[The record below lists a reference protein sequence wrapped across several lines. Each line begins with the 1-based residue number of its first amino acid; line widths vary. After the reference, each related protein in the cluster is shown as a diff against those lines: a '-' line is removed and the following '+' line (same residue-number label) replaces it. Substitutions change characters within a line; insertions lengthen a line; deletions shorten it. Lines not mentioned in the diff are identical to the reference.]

1 MSKSSKKTFKSDIEE
16 FVAKTEERPDAS
28 MLMQENARLKK
39 KLLRGQGT
47 EDIIVEA
54 VKQVMSD
61 KQVIPT
67 PPEPKLPSKGYE
79 EIAVLHIS
87 DTQIGKQTESY
98 DHVVAAQRL
107 MLLAKKTVEVTN
119 MRRSVSR
126 IDEIHVMLGGDIVE
140 GNEIFATQANHIS
153 LELIDQATKEGPEM
167 LAGVL
172 RYLLQHFKFV
182 KVLCVSGNH
191 GRATR
196 ADPAA
201 SEKTNWDRVAYRV
214 LEHML
219 RDAIDA
225 GRCEFEISDTFWAS
239 DNVCGWTNLL
249 VHGHQIR
256 GGFAG
261 FPWYGAAKKVSGWID
276 SIGEPYDYVYVGH
289 FHTYSSTTINH
300 RILLANG
307 TTESGNTYAQE
318 QLAACGHPCQRL
330 AFYNKAHGLVSDNQ
344 IFLDKRVP
352 NRKKS
357 EGWK

>member
-1 MSKSSKKTFKSDIEE
+1 MARSKKQAEEWVAKIEE
-16 FVAKTEERPDAS
+16 KPDAS
-28 MLMQENARLKK
+28 LLMQENARLKK

-54 VKQVMSD
+54 VKQVMSE
-61 KQVIPT
+61 KQILPV

-79 EIAVLHIS
+79 EIPVLHIS

-107 MLLAKKTVEVTN
+107 MLLAKKTVEITN
-119 MRRSVSR
+119 MRRSVAK
-126 IDEIHVMLGGDIVE
+126 IDEIRVYCGGDIIE
-140 GNEIFATQANHIS
+140 GHEIFPTQANHIS

-182 KVLCVSGNH
+182 KVVCVAGNH

-201 SEKTNWDRVAYRV
+201 SEKTNWDRVCYRV
-214 LEHML
+214 LEHMM
-219 RDAIDA
+219 RNAIDA

-239 DNVCGWTNLL
+239 DKVCGWTNLL
-249 VHGHQIR
+249 IHGHQIK
-256 GGFAG
+256 GSLGV
-261 FPWYGAAKKVSGWID
+261 PWYGVAKKMGGWID
-276 SIGEPYDYVYVGH
+276 SIGEPYDYCLLGH
-289 FHTYSSTTINH
+289 FHTYSSITVNH
-300 RILLANG
+300 RIMLANG

-357 EGWK
+357 EEWK